1 MHQAERILLHVG
13 CGPRS
18 DKKLPSRFYEG
29 AWREI
34 RYDIDPAT
42 APDVVGSIA
51 DLRAFGDGQVDAIW
65 SSHNLEHLYP
75 HEVPVALREF
85 ARVLKPGGFLLAV
98 MPDLQAVA
106 AFVAADRLDEPV
118 YYAPIGPVSAH
129 DMLFGHRASVA
140 AGHTYMAHRTGFT
153 QRSLATALQT
163 AGFAAIQVQVMTDT
177 IELGCYAER
186 PQDAMSVGGGA

>member
-1 MHQAERILLHVG
+1 MQPAERTLLHVG

-18 DKKLPSRFYEG
+18 DKPLPQRFYEPG
-29 AWREI
+29 WREI

-42 APDVVGSIA
+42 APDVVGSIT
-51 DLRAFGDGQVDAIW
+51 DLRVFADACIDAIW

-75 HEVPVALREF
+75 HEVPAALSEF
-85 ARVLKPGGFLLAV
+85 LRVLKPGGFLLAV

-106 AFVAADRLDEPV
+106 AYVAADQLDEAI
-118 YYAPIGPVSAH
+118 YHSPIGPIAAH

-153 QRSLATALQT
+153 QRSLGAALHV
-163 AGFAAIQVQVMTDT
+163 AGFAAIQVQVMSDT
-177 IELGCYAER
+177 LELGCFAER
-186 PQDAMSVGGGA
+186 PPEVLSVRGGA